1 MTSLLKKFKLLGI
14 GAMSLMF
21 IVAVTMSSCTPK
33 ESAEGTEVEVVEE
46 DSDAG
51 EHAEGEEHPA
61 DGEEHPADGEEHPAD
76 STDSEHP
83 EHPDN

>member
-1 MTSLLKKFKLLGI
+1 M
-14 GAMSLMF
+14 
-21 IVAVTMSSCTPK
+21 
-33 ESAEGTEVEVVEE
+33 EVVEE

-61 DGEEHPADGEEHPAD
+61 DGEEHPADGEEHPSD

>member
-1 MTSLLKKFKLLGI
+1 MTSLLKKFKLLSI

-33 ESAEGTEVEVVEE
+33 ESTEGTEVDEVEVVEE
-46 DSDAG
+46 VPA
-51 EHAEGEEHPA
+51 EEHPA
-61 DGEEHPADGEEHPAD
+61 DGEEHPSDSTKAEGEHPAD
-76 STDSEHP
+76 S